1 MHSSLSTI
9 NNRIHSTSSQQKI
22 KSVRILFFS
31 LLFIWCLGFSFPVLT
46 PSFEGK
52 TLIKPII
59 AHSYSLVC
67 NQSHTANI
75 FSENSHLLVCARC
88 AGIYIGAL
96 IAITLLLM
104 SSLRINLKIKSLF
117 ALSAPL
123 VIDALSVRIGLY
135 PYSKIVAMITG
146 VLFGGAMLLYI
157 LNTIENSILM
167 QNNKS
172 HDS

>member
-1 MHSSLSTI
+1 M
-9 NNRIHSTSSQQKI
+9 RSTSSQNKI
-22 KSVRILFFS
+22 KYVRILFFS
-31 LLFIWCLGFSFPVLT
+31 LLLIWCFGFSFPVLT

-52 TLIKPII
+52 TLIQPIV

-67 NQSHTANI
+67 NQSYTANI
-75 FSENSHLLVCARC
+75 FSENSHILVCARC

-96 IAITLLLM
+96 ITITLLLL
-104 SSLRINLKIKSLF
+104 SSLRTNLEIKLLF
-117 ALSAPL
+117 TLCAPM
-123 VIDALSVRIGLY
+123 VIDALAVRIGLY
-135 PYSKIVAMITG
+135 PYSKILAMITG

-172 HDS
+172 YDS